1 MFTTLD
7 KKEKMILASASALI
21 LLMILY
27 KYWKGKD
34 KNQESGYVVPRG
46 FFQTLN
52 TPVAPSTPI
61 PPPIAPPPVAPP
73 PVMPPPPVVP
83 PPPIMPPPVQPVPPI
98 PGMPYPLPY
107 PYPYPYNNISTGY
120 NYGTLPYMVIDQP
133 VISGVTK
140 SECYKNV
147 KINGEDKTTCF
158 STKKDYVKFLKQ
170 SYNTLVDSYNDALYS
185 FGWGRAM
192 KIAKA
197 MRKVKNDIDI
207 EIGIA

>member
-7 KKEKMILASASALI
+7 KKEKMILASASVLI

-83 PPPIMPPPVQPVPPI
+83 PTPIMPPPVQPVPPI
-98 PGMPYPLPY
+98 PGMPYP
-107 PYPYPYNNISTGY
+107 YPYNNISTGY
-120 NYGTLPYMVIDQP
+120 NYGVQPYAIIDQP
-133 VISGVTK
+133 ILSNAAKTNYYK
-140 SECYKNV
+140 SV
-147 KINGEDKTTCF
+147 QIAGDDRPTLF
-158 STKKDYVKFLKQ
+158 STKKDYLKFLKQ

-192 KIAKA
+192 KIAKS